1 MQNGIW
7 NKKVCASRLPVSDQ
21 YAKGLEGWIG
31 NGCFLHWMLVHK
43 LSNCI
48 CSVDKTIDIF
58 IQYATGLVDF
68 QSVRP
73 TAGVTGKGGI
83 WRTKPPDAESAVGA
97 ADPESVGER
106 PHLSGARGVGRSA
119 ASTHARY
126 QITSKPRQTP
136 VLLSYPKFC
145 LNILCASSLVIV
157 EYSGC
162 PLGR

>member
-1 MQNGIW
+1 MR
-7 NKKVCASRLPVSDQ
+7 SFSVS
-21 YAKGLEGWIG
+21 
-31 NGCFLHWMLVHK
+31 LVP
-43 LSNCI
+43 C
-48 CSVDKTIDIF
+48 
-58 IQYATGLVDF
+58 
-68 QSVRP
+68 
-73 TAGVTGKGGI
+73 
-83 WRTKPPDAESAVGA
+83 ESAFDFA
-97 ADPESVGER
+97 AQRLALLALGRAWTLFGSRKNSKPEKYSKK
-106 PHLSGARGVGRSA
+106 PHAAKRQSPASSARFVGRSA

>member
-1 MQNGIW
+1 MANGLRPIPCELHGILALEQE
-7 NKKVCASRLPVSDQ
+7 KLEAS
-21 YAKGLEGWIG
+21 
-31 NGCFLHWMLVHK
+31 
-43 LSNCI
+43 LSPAPRTERGART
-48 CSVDKTIDIF
+48 VQGKIF
-58 IQYATGLVDF
+58 E
-68 QSVRP
+68 
-73 TAGVTGKGGI
+73 K
-83 WRTKPPDAESAVGA
+83 A
-97 ADPESVGER
+97 ADQASEPQANIAHPKRMSAGAPQR
-106 PHLSGARGVGRSA
+106 PVHYPGDRPGRFVGRSA

>member
-1 MQNGIW
+1 MRVGLFLFCNNLSFTKRNLERSCTLTAYGYCLVAQ
-7 NKKVCASRLPVSDQ
+7 VTLSEYFSRL
-21 YAKGLEGWIG
+21 
-31 NGCFLHWMLVHK
+31 
-43 LSNCI
+43 
-48 CSVDKTIDIF
+48 
-58 IQYATGLVDF
+58 
-68 QSVRP
+68 
-73 TAGVTGKGGI
+73 TAGVTGKCGI
-83 WRTKPPDAESAVGA
+83 YQTKPPDAESAPWGLF
-97 ADPESVGER
+97 PKSVGSR